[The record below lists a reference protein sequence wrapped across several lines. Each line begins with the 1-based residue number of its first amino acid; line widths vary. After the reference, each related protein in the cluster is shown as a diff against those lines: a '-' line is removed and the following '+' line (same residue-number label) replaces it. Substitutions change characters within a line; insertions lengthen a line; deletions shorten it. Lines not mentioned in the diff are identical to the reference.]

1 MSRVVIFDKTA
12 TDFSSRGLGVLKNT
26 ICCKPFEY
34 KNGAYECYLEYPIMD
49 NKSDLIQYENIIYC
63 NTPRGYQPFRIY
75 QISKNDNDM
84 ILEVYAM
91 HIFYDLR
98 DNIVEDTNIVGASAV
113 NAIDQILNKTQ
124 YKTPFA
130 AGGDYTVTS
139 NSRLVR
145 KNPAECILGD
155 DDNSIINRFGGE
167 IERDNFNIKI
177 YEKYGENRGV
187 VVKYAKDIT
196 GLEVKCDMS
205 TVVTRIM
212 PEGYNGFFLPEK
224 YVDSSLINNYTHPKI
239 AEYDFSDVK
248 VKGYYEGDDE
258 DIIQNTGEGYKKL
271 RELSKKLF
279 TEEHIDV
286 PETTVS
292 ISLVNLKKTNE
303 YKDLSVLVT
312 IYPFDTITIRH
323 KPLGVDIEVQ
333 MNYWQY
339 DSLNDE
345 YITMEFGNAKN
356 NIANTTNSI
365 NVIADNLTKEQAN
378 LLTQAKEN
386 ATNLLNNGLGG
397 YVIKTRD
404 ELLIMDTD
412 DINTAR
418 EVWRWNKNGLGY
430 SSTGYNGTYGTA
442 ITADGQIVADKITTG
457 ILTAIIIQNV
467 SKTFKID
474 LSGDNGAQFYNNNLL
489 SMAMSGNKIKFY
501 NWGKEGDYIGSI
513 GCVNT
518 QDSSHP
524 NGNPDKPNITIKN
537 DFDSSIS
544 LSYTVDDS
552 TNTSKKYI
560 LFDKYKVQDNTD
572 VPITICEDTQINKQ
586 LHMKNYLK
594 MHSWTLF
601 LSDNMKASLRP
612 ITVNQAYTSTETE
625 YLWVDNKL
633 WVAKT
638 QVTGGDYAEMF
649 EWLDENTENEDRIGY
664 LVELEGDKII
674 KANGTDIL
682 GIISG
687 TASVVGDNAN
697 EWVGKYKTDKWGR
710 YLLDDEGNKI
720 INKDFDES
728 KEYLDRSSR
737 KEWGTVGLVGKII
750 CRSDGSLNVG
760 DYVQAINGIA
770 TKSTEKT
777 NIKVINIIDDETVKV
792 FIR

>member
-49 NKSDLIQYENIIYC
+49 EKADLIQYENIIYC

-84 ILEVYAM
+84 VLEVYAM
-91 HIFYDLR
+91 HIFYDLK
-98 DNIVEDTNIVGASAV
+98 DNLIEDTNIVGASAV
-113 NAIDQILNKTQ
+113 NAIDQILSKTQ
-124 YKTPFA
+124 YTTPFV
-130 AGGDYTVTS
+130 AGGDYTTTA

-145 KNPAECILGD
+145 KNPADAIIGD

-177 YEKYGENRGV
+177 HEKYGENRGV

-239 AEYDFSDVK
+239 AEYDFSVK

-430 SSTGYNGTYGTA
+430 SSTGYNGVYGTA

-474 LSGDNGAQFYNNNLL
+474 LSGNNGAQFYNNSLL
-489 SMAMSGNKIKFY
+489 AMTMSGNSLKFY

-513 GCVNT
+513 GSTNT
-518 QDSSHP
+518 IDSSHP
-524 NGNPDKPNITIKN
+524 NGNPNKPNIAVWN
-537 DFDSSIS
+537 DLDSSFAIQYATKS
-544 LSYTVDDS
+544 GINS
-552 TNTSKKYI
+552 NYI
-560 LFDKYKVQDNTD
+560 KFDKYKVQDNTG
-572 VPITICEDTQINKQ
+572 VPITICEDTKVNAQ
-586 LHMKNYLK
+586 LHMGSYLK
-594 MHSWTLF
+594 MHNWKIF
-601 LSDNMKASLRP
+601 LSDDMKAFLWCT
-612 ITVNQAYTSTETE
+612 TVNNSVMAVYANELYVPGTV
-625 YLWVDNKL
+625 WAGN
-633 WVAKT
+633 
-638 QVTGGDYAEMF
+638 TGTAGADYAEMF
-649 EWLDENTENEDRIGY
+649 EWLDGNTENEDRIGY
-664 LVELEGDKII
+664 LVSLEGDKIV
-674 KANGTDIL
+674 KANGTDVL

-687 TASVVGDNAN
+687 TASVLGDLAP
-697 EWVGKYKTDKWGR
+697 EWQNKYLKDKWGR

-720 INKDFDES
+720 ISDDYDKS

-737 KEWGTVGLVGKII
+737 KEWGVVGLVGKII
-750 CRSDGSLNVG
+750 CRSDGTLNVG

-777 NIKVINIIDDETVKV
+777 NIRVINIIDDETVKV